1 MFILSSSNLPVVQQ
15 DKVVIGVAYDCVDKI
30 VYWTDISGP
39 SISRASL
46 HGGEPTTIIKTGN
59 STKFFL
65 LLLPRDG
72 IRLEFSNM
80 YFLGVA

>member
-1 MFILSSSNLPVVQQ
+1 M
-15 DKVVIGVAYDCVDKI
+15 DKM

-65 LLLPRDG
+65 LLLPRNG